1 MLDLKFVR
9 QNPQAVADG
18 MARRRFPLDLP
29 AFLALEERRREIITE
44 VERKKSQRNAA
55 SAEVAKIKRAGGDAA
70 HVLSGL
76 GALSDEIKALDEKT
90 KEVDAQVSEWLL
102 GVPNIPHA
110 TTPDGAGE
118 TDNPVLRLNGQPR
131 AFDFPIREHQD
142 VGTALGGLDF
152 ERAAKL
158 SGARFVVLRGQLAR
172 LERALA
178 AFMCDTHIREHGYT
192 EVATPYIVN
201 AESLLGTGQLPKF
214 AEDLFKLEGMASYL
228 IPTAEVPVT
237 NLHRG
242 EVLPEAALPTAYVCH
257 TQCFRSEAGSYG
269 KDTKG
274 IIRLHQFGKVE
285 LVRLVHPDTSYDELE
300 KLTGHAEAILQK
312 LELPYRVIALCT
324 GDLGFSSAK
333 TYDLEVWLPGQDKYR
348 EISSC
353 SNFEDFQARRADIRF
368 KPEGGKKTAL
378 VHTLNGSGLAIGRTM
393 AAILENYLQKD
404 GSVTVPKALV
414 PYMGGVESIEP
425 EGKPA

>member
-18 MARRRFPLDLP
+18 MARRHFPLDLP
-29 AFLALEERRREIITE
+29 AFLALEEARRETLTA
-44 VERKKSQRNAA
+44 VEQKKSQRNAA

-70 HVLSGL
+70 PVLAGL
-76 GALSDEIKALDEKT
+76 GSLSEEIKALDEKT
-90 KEVDAQVSEWLL
+90 RELDEKVREWLL

-110 TTPDGAGE
+110 STPDGAGE
-118 TDNPVLRLNGQPR
+118 NDNPTVRLVGTPR
-131 AFDFPIREHQD
+131 VFDFPIMEHQD
-142 VGTALGGLDF
+142 VGAALGGLDF

-158 SGARFVVLRGQLAR
+158 SGARFVVLRKDLSR

-178 AFMCDTHIREHGYT
+178 AFMLDTHIAQHGYT

-214 AEDLFKLEGMASYL
+214 AEDLFKLEGMDSYL

-242 EVLPEAALPTAYVCH
+242 EVLPESVLPVAYCCH

-274 IIRLHQFGKVE
+274 LIRLHQFGKVE

-312 LELPYRVIALCT
+312 LELPYRVISLCT

-414 PYMGGVESIEP
+414 PYMGGIESLTP
-425 EGKPA
+425 EGKSA